1 MQQQRISLAAELGR
15 YMPQFKTNMWFSSR
29 GAAQILLGVNVILL
43 CGFAFTLM
51 FILLERN
58 PDLYEQ
64 AYNATY
70 KIQPFIIYSWFLAL
84 VLSPV
89 LAIVLSLCFG
99 NEVRKTIQWKIS
111 IGVMVFVGLPSLA
124 FFWLGFAMRG
134 I

>member
-1 MQQQRISLAAELGR
+1 
-15 YMPQFKTNMWFSSR
+15 MWVSSR
-29 GAAQILLGVNVILL
+29 GAAKITLGVNVILL

-51 FILLERN
+51 FILLESN
-58 PDLYEQ
+58 PDLHKR
-64 AYNATY
+64 AYNDTY
-70 KIQPFIIYSWFLAL
+70 KIQPLITYSWFLAS

-89 LAIVLSLCFG
+89 LAIVVSLYFG
-99 NEVRKTIQWKIS
+99 KEVRKTIQWKIS